1 MERKDIAED
10 YVQIFQKQK
19 NIRKEYVPI
28 FSPGKARRD
37 IANIV
42 INPWQRATGVSRD
55 AFLNN
60 LSPPARWGEREF
72 KRKKPKPFHFH
83 FHKMGE
89 AEICKREAKN
99 PFTFTFTRWGMWE
112 FKRKKPKPRLRN
124 YLAYC

>member
-1 MERKDIAED
+1 MQYNVPITSPTNGKERYCRRLCPNNLEK
-10 YVQIFQKQK
+10 K

-72 KRKKPKPFHFH
+72 KRKKPKPLSLSQDGGSGNIKERSQKPFHFH

-89 AEICKREAKN
+89 AGI
-99 PFTFTFTRWGMWE
+99 
-112 FKRKKPKPRLRN
+112 
-124 YLAYC
+124 

>member
-1 MERKDIAED
+1 MQYNVPITSPTNGKERYCRRLCPNILET
-10 YVQIFQKQK
+10 K

-28 FSPGKARRD
+28 FSPGKAGRD

-60 LSPPARWGEREF
+60 LSPPARWGSGNLKERSQN
-72 KRKKPKPFHFH
+72 PFHFH

-89 AEICKREAKN
+89 AGI
-99 PFTFTFTRWGMWE
+99 
-112 FKRKKPKPRLRN
+112 
-124 YLAYC
+124 